1 MDWHFLAEVIGL
13 VVTIASLAG
22 NFLSPATMLGK
33 VIHVVALN
41 GPSLQ
46 KAIVAVQAQAEK
58 QTKEAEK
65 PKE

>member
-13 VVTIASLAG
+13 LVTVASLAG

-58 QTKEAEK
+58 QAKEPEK
-65 PKE
+65 SKD